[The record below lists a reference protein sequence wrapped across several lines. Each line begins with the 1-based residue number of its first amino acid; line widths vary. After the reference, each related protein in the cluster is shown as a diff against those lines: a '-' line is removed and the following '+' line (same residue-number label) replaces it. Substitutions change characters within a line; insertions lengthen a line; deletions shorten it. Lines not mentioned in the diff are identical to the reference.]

1 MRFVYNCAFRRFP
14 CVYYIKIQKG
24 GATRVEKDFIRASD
38 VAKILGCSKS
48 TAYRLMRRIRA
59 ELDAKNLIT
68 LPGVVPRH
76 YFLERMGVK

>member
-1 MRFVYNCAFRRFP
+1 M
-14 CVYYIKIQKG
+14 
-24 GATRVEKDFIRASD
+24 EKDFLRADD
-38 VAKILGCSKS
+38 VAQILGTSKS
-48 TAYRLMRRIRA
+48 TAYRLMRKIRA

>member
-1 MRFVYNCAFRRFP
+1 M
-14 CVYYIKIQKG
+14 
-24 GATRVEKDFIRASD
+24 ESDFIRAGD
-38 VAKILGCSKS
+38 VAQMIGCSKS
-48 TAYRLMRRIRA
+48 TAYRLMRRLRA

>member
-1 MRFVYNCAFRRFP
+1 M
-14 CVYYIKIQKG
+14 
-24 GATRVEKDFIRASD
+24 EKDFIRAADISQM
-38 VAKILGCSKS
+38 IGCSKS
-48 TAYRLMRRIRA
+48 TAYRLMRQIRA

>member
-1 MRFVYNCAFRRFP
+1 
-14 CVYYIKIQKG
+14 
-24 GATRVEKDFIRASD
+24 VERDFLRANDISQM
-38 VAKILGCSKS
+38 IGCSKS
-48 TAYRLMRRIRA
+48 TAYRLMRRLRA